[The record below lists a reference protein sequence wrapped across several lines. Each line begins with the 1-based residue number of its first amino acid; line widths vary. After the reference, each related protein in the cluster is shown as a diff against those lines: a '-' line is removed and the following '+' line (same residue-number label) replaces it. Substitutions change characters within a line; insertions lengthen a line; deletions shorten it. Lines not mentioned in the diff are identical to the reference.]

1 LIDNGAPKVFEKS
14 KALIELKKIQAALAK
29 EVIEVEAGNGA
40 VKVKIN
46 GEQKIQKVTLDPEL
60 LRDVELERVEK
71 FIESAVTQAIT
82 RSQQLAAE
90 KMRSVAGGLG
100 LPGL

>member
-1 LIDNGAPKVFEKS
+1 LDEAIIRDTEM
-14 KALIELKKIQAALAK
+14 AK
-29 EVIEVEAGNGA
+29 
-40 VKVKIN
+40 
-46 GEQKIQKVTLDPEL
+46 
-60 LRDVELERVEK
+60 VEK
-71 FIESAVTQAIT
+71 WIESAITQAIT

>member
-1 LIDNGAPKVFEKS
+1 MSRFDQAKLLLKVK
-14 KALIELKKIQAALAK
+14 KLQKELQK

-46 GEQKIQKVTLDPEL
+46 GEQKIQKITLDETII
-60 LRDVELERVEK
+60 RDTEISKVEK
-71 FIESAVTQAIT
+71 WIESAITQAIT

>member
-1 LIDNGAPKVFEKS
+1 MFEKS
-14 KALIELKKIQAALAK
+14 KALFELKKIQSALSK

-40 VKVKIN
+40 VKVTIN
-46 GEQKIQKVTLDPEL
+46 GEQKIQKITLNDDMIAEAD
-60 LRDVELERVEK
+60 LRKVEK
-71 FIESAVTQAIT
+71 WLESAITQAIT

-90 KMRSVAGGLG
+90 KMKSIAGGLG

>member
-1 LIDNGAPKVFEKS
+1 MFEKS
-14 KALIELKKIQAALAK
+14 KALFELKKIQSALAK

-46 GEQKIQKVTLDPEL
+46 GEQKIQKITLDEAIV
-60 LRDVELERVEK
+60 RDADISKVEK
-71 FIESAVTQAIT
+71 WIESAITQAIT

>member
-1 LIDNGAPKVFEKS
+1 MFEKS
-14 KALIELKKIQAALAK
+14 KALFELKKIQSALAK
-29 EVIEVEAGNGA
+29 EIIEVEAGNGA

-46 GEQKIQKVTLDPEL
+46 GEQKIQKITLDEAMI
-60 LRDVELERVEK
+60 RDAEMAKVEK
-71 FIESAVTQAIT
+71 WIESAITQAIT

-100 LPGL
+100 IPGL

>member
-1 LIDNGAPKVFEKS
+1 MFEKS
-14 KALIELKKIQAALAK
+14 KAIYELKKIQSALAK

-46 GEQKIQKVTLDPEL
+46 GEQKIQKITLDEEMI
-60 LRDVELERVEK
+60 RDADIAKVEK
-71 FIESAVTQAIT
+71 WVESAITQAIT

-90 KMRSVAGGLG
+90 KMRSMGGGLG
-100 LPGL
+100 IPGL